1 MDGVKRAEMFENLR
15 RANNEISV
23 AKKLQILHSTPQ
35 VVGMKKQSVSSRNPP
50 GQYATEGRAHSYNM
64 NSTYDSMKP
73 PSLKQLRMELI
84 QRQIIDK
91 TRAGMPIGAQAIDAS
106 NIIMRGPEG
115 GPRGGIFDT
124 SKRLGNNSKTAFTPG
139 TKGDGSSG

>member
-1 MDGVKRAEMFENLR
+1 
-15 RANNEISV
+15 
-23 AKKLQILHSTPQ
+23 
-35 VVGMKKQSVSSRNPP
+35 
-50 GQYATEGRAHSYNM
+50 
-64 NSTYDSMKP
+64 MKP

-106 NIIMRGPEG
+106 NIIMRGPDS

>member
-1 MDGVKRAEMFENLR
+1 MEVERVSRQPTINGPNTQRWRSKAVLKAMDGVKRAEMFENLR

-35 VVGMKKQSVSSRNPP
+35 VVGMKKQSVSSRNPQ

-84 QRQIIDK
+84 
-91 TRAGMPIGAQAIDAS
+91 
-106 NIIMRGPEG
+106 
-115 GPRGGIFDT
+115 
-124 SKRLGNNSKTAFTPG
+124 
-139 TKGDGSSG
+139 